1 MDNNNSSDYKIINA
15 AVLDMQKL
23 ESDIIEERKKMDD
36 FRYPLDGESHY
47 YVLEAILLSDRF
59 SGSFGDRFSGSFGD
73 RFRGGAQPDRGAA
86 IFGSDEDITKHVGF
100 MKIKFQSKKEA
111 AYYYDKC
118 NPHMLPLNAYME
130 NKSQFDPNTK
140 LSYIVRSKNHLG
152 YLNQF
157 NT

>member
-1 MDNNNSSDYKIINA
+1 MNNNNSSDYKIINA

-36 FRYPLDGESHY
+36 FRYPLDDDSHY
-47 YVLEAILLSDRF
+47 YVLEAILLIDRF
-59 SGSFGDRFSGSFGD
+59 SGSFGDRFSG
-73 RFRGGAQPDRGAA
+73 GAQPDSGAA
-86 IFGSDEDITKHVGF
+86 SIFGSDEDITKHVGF

-118 NPHMLPLNAYME
+118 NHHMLPLNAYME

>member
-1 MDNNNSSDYKIINA
+1 MDNNNSSDYKIMTEVNA

-23 ESDIIEERKKMDD
+23 ESDIMEERKKMDE
-36 FRYPLDGESHY
+36 FRYPLDDDSHY

-59 SGSFGDRFSGSFGD
+59 SDGVI
-73 RFRGGAQPDRGAA
+73 PDRGAA
-86 IFGSDEDITKHVGF
+86 PTFGSDEDITKHVGY

-140 LSYIVRSKNHLG
+140 LSYIIRSKNHLG
-152 YLNQF
+152 Y
-157 NT
+157 

>member
-1 MDNNNSSDYKIINA
+1 MDNNNSSDYKIMTEVNA

-23 ESDIIEERKKMDD
+23 ESDIMEERKKMDE
-36 FRYPLDGESHY
+36 FRYPLDDDSHY

-59 SGSFGDRFSGSFGD
+59 SLRTPSGS
-73 RFRGGAQPDRGAA
+73 GGSIPDRGAA
-86 IFGSDEDITKHVGF
+86 STKGSDEDITKHVGY

-140 LSYIVRSKNHLG
+140 LSYIIRSKNHLG
-152 YLNQF
+152 Y
-157 NT
+157 

>member
-23 ESDIIEERKKMDD
+23 ESDIMEERKKMDE
-36 FRYPLDGESHY
+36 FRYPLDGDSHY
-47 YVLEAILLSDRF
+47 YVLEAILLIDRF
-59 SGSFGDRFSGSFGD
+59 SCSNGVSIGSGSI
-73 RFRGGAQPDRGAA
+73 PDRGAA
-86 IFGSDEDITKHVGF
+86 PTFGSDEDITKHVGY

-140 LSYIVRSKNHLG
+140 LSYIIRSKNHLG
-152 YLNQF
+152 Y
-157 NT
+157 

>member
-1 MDNNNSSDYKIINA
+1 MDNNNSSDYKIMTEVNA

-36 FRYPLDGESHY
+36 FRYPLDDDSHY

-59 SGSFGDRFSGSFGD
+59 SGGAMQDS
-73 RFRGGAQPDRGAA
+73 FRGA
-86 IFGSDEDITKHVGF
+86 IGTFCSDEDITKHVGY

-140 LSYIVRSKNHLG
+140 LSYIVRSKNHLD
-152 YLNQF
+152 YLNKF